1 MDDIT
6 RPLTKY
12 ASRIRNDQRAT
23 SRYAARPLIDRWHEQ
38 RRLEKQISEV
48 WA

>member
-23 SRYAARPLIDRWHEQ
+23 SRYARRPDIDRWHEQ
-38 RRLEKQISEV
+38 RRLERELREV
-48 WA
+48 VS

>member
-23 SRYAARPLIDRWHEQ
+23 SRYAARPLIDRWHE
-38 RRLEKQISEV
+38 RRREAEQLREPVS
-48 WA
+48 